1 MAEIM
6 MINTPLSVL
15 AETPVNKSTDFPSLR
30 ATILHLW
37 DCDMVNI

>member
-1 MAEIM
+1 

-15 AETPVNKSTDFPSLR
+15 AETPVNKSSDFPSLR
-30 ATILHLW
+30 AKILHLS